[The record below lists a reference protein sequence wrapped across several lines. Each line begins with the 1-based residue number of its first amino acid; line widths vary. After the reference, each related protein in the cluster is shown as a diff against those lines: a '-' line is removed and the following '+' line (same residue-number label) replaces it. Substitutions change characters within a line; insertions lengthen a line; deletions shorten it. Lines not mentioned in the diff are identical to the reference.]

1 MVARR
6 MKDIFVKGPDV
17 QGNRDGI
24 DVEDSR
30 VRVDEALWYYSD
42 QIGLRDYVQSLQ
54 VVRNG

>member
-1 MVARR
+1 
-6 MKDIFVKGPDV
+6 MKDVFVKGPDV

>member
-17 QGNRDGI
+17 QRNRDGI

-30 VRVDEALWYYSD
+30 IRVDEAL
-42 QIGLRDYVQSLQ
+42 G
-54 VVRNG
+54 